1 MLSEFIVAHRT
12 ALIARTRAKIARRSA
27 PRPTEEELES
37 GVPLF
42 LDQLVAMLEDRPSL
56 RPGPLARSAAR
67 HGAALSGRGYTV
79 AQLVFDYGD
88 ICQAITKTANELE
101 APITTAEFQ
110 KLNECLDNAIAE
122 AVTEFTRLRD
132 RAAAAGETER
142 SGVFAHELRN
152 KLSAASLSY
161 QALKDGRAPMNG
173 SVSAILGRSLQG
185 MTTLLDRLL
194 VEVRLDAGN
203 TIRQRVHVFQLLENA
218 EVEGMMQADLRGVS
232 LSVAPTDHDVDVDV
246 DPHILAGAIAN
257 LLQNA
262 IEFTRPGG
270 HVALRAKVVGDRLEI
285 EVEDE
290 CGGLPPGRVEEL
302 SNAFAQ
308 RGTDR
313 TGLGLGLFISRKGV
327 QASGG
332 ALRARDVPGRGCI
345 FTIDLPTMLLAS

>member
-1 MLSEFIVAHRT
+1 VLVDFIITHRA
-12 ALIARTRAKIARRSA
+12 ALIASTRAKIAKRSA
-27 PRPTEEELES
+27 PRPTEQELET

-42 LDQLVAMLEDRPSL
+42 LDQLVEMLGERPSVI
-56 RPGPLARSAAR
+56 PARSAAR

-79 AQLVFDYGD
+79 AQIVFDYGD
-88 ICQAITKTANELE
+88 ICQAITEMAHETAV
-101 APITTAEFQ
+101 PITAEEFQ
-110 KLNECLDNAIAE
+110 TLNRCLDNAIAE
-122 AVTEFTRLRD
+122 AVTEYTRLRD
-132 RAAAAGETER
+132 QAAAAGETER

-161 QALKDGRAPMNG
+161 QALKDGRAPING

-194 VEVRLDAGN
+194 VEVRLDAG
-203 TIRQRVHVFQLLENA
+203 TALHQRVHVHQLLENA
-218 EVEGMMQADLRGVS
+218 EVDGTMQAGTRGVS
-232 LSVAPTDHDVDVDV
+232 LSVAPTDRGLDVNV

-262 IEFTRPGG
+262 IKFTHAGG
-270 HVALRAKVVGDRLEI
+270 HVALRANLVGTRIEI
-285 EVEDE
+285 EVEDQ
-290 CGGLPPGRVEEL
+290 CGGLPPGKVEEL
-302 SNAFAQ
+302 FEAFKQ

-332 ALRARDVPGRGCI
+332 VLRARDVPGRGCV
-345 FTIDLPTMLLAS
+345 FTIDLPLMPLAS